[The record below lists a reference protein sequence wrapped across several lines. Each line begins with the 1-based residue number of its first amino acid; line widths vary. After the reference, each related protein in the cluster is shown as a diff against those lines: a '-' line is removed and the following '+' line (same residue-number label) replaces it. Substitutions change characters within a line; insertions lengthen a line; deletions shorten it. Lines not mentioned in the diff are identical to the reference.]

1 MISGLTDTATAA
13 ARTAGVG
20 LAAEVGPVAKD
31 TEFDDVAG
39 IADIGTAEMAADI
52 RPADEAAGNIPEAA
66 EDYHIVVAVEALQT
80 LIETADRIVAAKAAA
95 DVVATAKSS
104 RIWRLRRL
112 PQMLLKLGLEILWQL
127 RSRLMLRWRLRK
139 LRQMLWQLLS
149 RLK

>member
-1 MISGLTDTATAA
+1 MTSGLTDTATAA

-66 EDYHIVVAVEALQT
+66 EDYHIVVAVEVLQT
-80 LIETADRIVAAKAAA
+80 IIETADVIAAAKAAA

-104 RIWRLRRL
+104 ENMAAAEAAADVAQIG
-112 PQMLLKLGLEILWQL
+112 PGDIVATAE
-127 RSRLMLRWRLRK
+127 SADVAVAAA
-139 LRQMLWQLLS
+139 
-149 RLK
+149 

>member
-1 MISGLTDTATAA
+1 MTSGLTDTATAA

-66 EDYHIVVAVEALQT
+66 EDYHIVVAVEVLQT
-80 LIETADRIVAAKAAA
+80 IIETADVIAAAKASA
-95 DVVATAKSS
+95 
-104 RIWRLRRL
+104 
-112 PQMLLKLGLEILWQL
+112 P
-127 RSRLMLRWRLRK
+127 
-139 LRQMLWQLLS
+139 
-149 RLK
+149 